1 MSRSD
6 MMARLLRLARLAE
19 RSERTGESAHEAIG
33 QDEPGD
39 LGRRDFAKTL
49 AAATVA
55 AATWSVAPGA
65 MAAAAGTG
73 GMDRRTI
80 GPRIA
85 GNVAVVGAGLAG
97 LSCSYELARH
107 GINARVFE
115 GSDRVGGRCSS
126 LRGVFPGQVV
136 EQGGEFFTG
145 AHHTMVGYARQFG
158 LELERYS
165 QLAGDNYYYFGG
177 QRYTEAQVIEEYKA
191 FANSMREDLRTLS
204 HPTADSYTENDALFD
219 FMSLDDYLGLHGASP
234 LLRGL
239 IGSAYRAEYGA
250 GIDELSAITFL
261 RFAQSDKRSKLSPFG
276 VHSGAMLRVADGND
290 RITSALADRLPTPV
304 SLGHRLVAVRKL
316 SNGKLRLAFETGG
329 RSIQRD
335 YDAVVLTLP
344 FSVLRDVDLHPSL
357 ELPDWK
363 LRSIAN
369 ASMGDHSKL
378 LVGFNQPVWQSAAHG
393 LTGTGFSDR
402 NLMGSTWAANP
413 SRSGPG
419 QAVLASYVGGTQA
432 RGMTAATTQADANS
446 FLGNLEQV
454 LPGAKAAAARDSSGN
469 LLARTA
475 NWSSNPWS
483 RGSQSCNRPGYFTN
497 VAQTE
502 GKAVGNLLFA
512 GEHTSSFYEWQGFM
526 EGAALSGLRTAG
538 EVLELARA

>member
-1 MSRSD
+1 
-6 MMARLLRLARLAE
+6 MMARLLRLARLAD
-19 RSERTGESAHEAIG
+19 RCDRTGENAHEAIG
-33 QDEPGD
+33 QDEPGNH
-39 LGRRDFAKTL
+39 GRRDFAKSL
-49 AAATVA
+49 VAATTA
-55 AATWSVAPGA
+55 AATWTVAPGA
-65 MAAAAGTG
+65 IAATVGGG

-115 GSDRVGGRCSS
+115 GSDRIGGRCAS
-126 LRGVFPGQVV
+126 LRGAFPGQVV
-136 EQGGEFFTG
+136 ELGGEFFTG

-158 LELERYS
+158 LELEHYS
-165 QLAGDNYYYFGG
+165 QLAGDNYYFFGG
-177 QRYTEAQVIEEYKA
+177 RRYTEAQVVEEYKA
-191 FANSMREDLRTLS
+191 FANSIREDLRTLS

-250 GIDELSAITFL
+250 GTDELSAITFL

-276 VHSGAMLRVADGND
+276 VHSGAMMRVADGND

-316 SNGKLRLAFETGG
+316 ATGKLRLSFEVGG
-329 RSIQRD
+329 RSVQRD
-335 YDAVVLTLP
+335 YDAVVMTLP

-363 LRSIAN
+363 QRSIAT
-369 ASMGDHSKL
+369 AGMGEHSKL
-378 LVGFNQPVWQSAAHG
+378 LVGFTQPLWQAGHG

-419 QAVLASYVGGTQA
+419 QAVLTSYVGGSQA
-432 RGMTAATTQADANS
+432 RGMTADTVQADATG
-446 FLGNLEQV
+446 FLGSLEQL
-454 LPGAKAAAARDSSGN
+454 LPGAKAAAARDGNGN

-483 RGSQSCNRPGYFTN
+483 RGSHSCNRPGYFTN
-497 VAQTE
+497 NANTE
-502 GKAVGNLLFA
+502 AKPVGNLLFA

-526 EGAALSGLRTAG
+526 EGASLSGLRAAG